1 MRVVFCGVRG
11 STPAPGAA
19 FVRYGGHTSSLAL
32 SHDSGPPTL
41 LVDGGTGLQRVAE
54 LALGDRPFV
63 GSLLMGHLHW
73 DHTHGVPFF
82 SPAMAEGARTRVLLP
97 QQEGGTAEEVLA
109 RAFAPPHFPVRP
121 SELAGAWSY
130 DFVDEGVREVEGFEV
145 LAREIPHK
153 GGRTLGYR
161 ISSGGRSLAYV
172 TDHSPTS
179 LGPGPHGHG
188 ELHDAALELAKGAD
202 VLVHDAQHLAE
213 EFPGVGYLGHA
224 SVEYAV
230 ALGEQAGVRTVVL
243 FHHSPARTDEQL
255 DEIGARCWSTSVR
268 VVVAHEGLV
277 LDL

>member
-97 QQEGGTAEEVLA
+97 QQDGGTAEEVLA

-121 SELAGAWSY
+121 SELAGTWSY

-255 DEIGARCWSTSVR
+255 DEIGSRCWSTSVR